1 MIRLFSLFLLLSTFN
16 SLAQEAV
23 KPRPSPLTI
32 VTARY
37 KDSYLKIIYS
47 QPHKN
52 GREIFGKVVP
62 YGAIWR
68 TGANEATEIT
78 TTKDIMVN
86 STLLKAGTYS
96 IFTIPEKENW
106 TIVINSELGL
116 WDSYNYNLKFDV
128 LRFQIPVQPLQ
139 DVVYEPFTITI
150 DQKNDKA
157 EIALL
162 WDKVKVSFPIQFI
175 EIKP

>member
-116 WDSYNYNLKFDV
+116 WGSYNYNLKFDV

-150 DQKNDKA
+150 DQKMTKLK
-157 EIALL
+157 LL
-162 WDKVKVSFPIQFI
+162 YCGIRLKSLFQFSLL
-175 EIKP
+175 K